1 MNAVSAPYCLMS
13 SWIAWSKPG
22 IKAATSMI
30 TLTPNTTPNTVS
42 ALRSLCA
49 RSVSIAC
56 FRFSPC
62 AWAMSSLV
70 RPQRFNGIELRR
82 AHRRIDPKEE
92 SHAGRNAEGQNHGAE
107 RCSHGNGCGGAP
119 QGHDSVGQQDSD
131 DAVNGGGPCRPGH
144 ELEHAVLFP

>member
-1 MNAVSAPYCLMS
+1 MKAVSAPYCLMS
-13 SWIAWSKPG
+13 SWMAWSKPV

-42 ALRSLCA
+42 ALRNLCA

-70 RPQRFNGIELRR
+70 RPQRFNRIEPRG
-82 AHRRIDPKEE
+82 AHRRIDPEE
-92 SHAGRNAEGQNHGAE
+92 QSHAGRNTEGQNHGAE
-107 RCSHGNGCGGAP
+107 RCSHGNGSGRAP
-119 QGHDSVGQQDSD
+119 QGHDAIGQQDSD
-131 DAVNGGGPCRPGH
+131 DAANSGEHRRLGH
-144 ELEHAVLFP
+144 ELEHDVIF